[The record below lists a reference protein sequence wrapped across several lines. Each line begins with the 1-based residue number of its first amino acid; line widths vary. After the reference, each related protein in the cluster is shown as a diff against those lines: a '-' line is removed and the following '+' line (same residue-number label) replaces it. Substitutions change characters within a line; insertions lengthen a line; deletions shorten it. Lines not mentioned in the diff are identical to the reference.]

1 MEHHVRN
8 FQTNEGDTREPKG
21 DLALGFHA
29 RILREGLVGKGLR
42 EKSPEG
48 CVSNFYGPAAP
59 SFSLFLLRNR
69 RAALVPVNPLSSAF
83 VDRRTFRS
91 H

>member
-8 FQTNEGDTREPKG
+8 FQTNEGEPG
-21 DLALGFHA
+21 DLAGFPRA
-29 RILREGLVGKGLR
+29 SSTRGGGEGSAGKGLR

-48 CVSNFYGPAAP
+48 CVSNFYGPTVFFTVSA
-59 SFSLFLLRNR
+59 F
-69 RAALVPVNPLSSAF
+69 LVPANPLSGAF